1 MRMNFK
7 EKVENHPYI
16 YIITAMI
23 AAVTVAASVQQYF
36 YSQQKEIAK
45 AECQKQID
53 EANNRLASIKR
64 GMPNNEYFDIR
75 RLQYTTGTNNTP
87 PATSKFIAGEFYAT
101 SRSSWEYSETTEGAL
116 IQDITGVDITSLSPM
131 LKQAAGLSPV
141 YLWKA
146 HAHSGIVEKH
156 EVLKHLF
163 PYVSLQKMSF
173 DQLHTVLGL
182 VKKEADEED
191 KIGKESA
198 EPAPSQAGD
207 IMANLERYIRNDTVG
222 SFFTMQLYLEMIAGV
237 SNFEDSTLLNVQK
250 VGNVLYSQ
258 SLLTIHDIQVDGKNY
273 GRYYVT
279 QELILIAA
287 SDKVIVLRTFIPSD
301 DPSPRGTVFS
311 DVTSWL
317 DDFRVLII

>member
-1 MRMNFK
+1 
-7 EKVENHPYI
+7 
-16 YIITAMI
+16 
-23 AAVTVAASVQQYF
+23 
-36 YSQQKEIAK
+36 
-45 AECQKQID
+45 
-53 EANNRLASIKR
+53 
-64 GMPNNEYFDIR
+64 
-75 RLQYTTGTNNTP
+75 
-87 PATSKFIAGEFYAT
+87 
-101 SRSSWEYSETTEGAL
+101 
-116 IQDITGVDITSLSPM
+116 
-131 LKQAAGLSPV
+131 
-141 YLWKA
+141 
-146 HAHSGIVEKH
+146 
-156 EVLKHLF
+156 
-163 PYVSLQKMSF
+163 MSF

-287 SDKVIVLRTFIPSD
+287 SDKVFVLRTFIPSD